1 MDVFFEW
8 SLRCISYIIRK
19 FINFEIIIMN
29 KINES
34 IFNGSI
40 APQIDNNST
49 AGAGAASDGDVYQ
62 PPPVVAWQPDHFTQQ
77 GGYKCIY
84 E

>member
-1 MDVFFEW
+1 MVPQMYFIYYM
-8 SLRCISYIIRK
+8 CK
-19 FINFEIIIMN
+19 FINFEIIINNNN
-29 KINES
+29 KS